1 MEETTKKPIKYV
13 SVSNCL
19 EDEDGDVLTLYDACE
34 MCLREDEYTCKE
46 NLDELARMFPSFNEF
61 QFNIFCTLLTP
72 KLADGDAEILGTDLL
87 KTPTRN
93 LYSENVRI
101 ESLYQM
107 LFWGIIYSPEPSK
120 DIIQD
125 SLKLSEHI
133 VSNIRL
139 CRDTPFEVKTC
150 SPVFSFILPCNLNEE
165 KLFYNPDILD
175 SLSEMRRYLEPGNF
189 KKLQEHFH
197 KSGRNLSITCLLEGP
212 SGTGKTAF
220 VRELARSTGRPILF
234 ADIAKLRGKDYGH
247 DERMARMLF
256 EEYKFWYWTMPVKPI
271 LFVDECDTV
280 LSSRQNP
287 DGNVNS
293 VLVNCHNTVTE
304 IWLQELDN
312 FEGILFLTT
321 NNTSHIDTA
330 IARRITHQINIGHPN
345 YETQVKIWKQNFPE
359 MTEMNA
365 RELANDTN
373 FTGGQIFNVKRKV
386 QLKEVLDG
394 PVPFE
399 ELLRISSTNGRILK
413 RNPVGFS
420 K

>member
-1 MEETTKKPIKYV
+1 MEETTKKIIKYV

-19 EDEDGDVLTLYDACE
+19 EDEDGNVLTLYDACE
-34 MCLREDEYTCKE
+34 MCLREDEYSCQE
-46 NLDELARMFPSFNEF
+46 NLYELAWMFPSFNEF
-61 QFNIFCTLLTP
+61 QFNIFCTLLSS
-72 KLADGDAEILGTDLL
+72 KLMDCDEEILGTDLL
-87 KTPTRN
+87 KIPTRN
-93 LYSENVRI
+93 LYSEKVRI
-101 ESLYQM
+101 ESLFQM
-107 LFWGIIYSPEPSK
+107 YFWGIIYSLESSN

-125 SLKLSEHI
+125 FLKLSEHI
-133 VSNIRL
+133 VSKIRL
-139 CRDTPFEVKTC
+139 CLDNPFEVKTC
-150 SPVFSFILPCNLNEE
+150 SPMFSLILPCNLNEE

-175 SLSEMRRYLEPGNF
+175 NLSEMRRYLEPENF

-234 ADIAKLRGKDYGH
+234 TDIAKLRGKDYGH

-256 EEYKFWYWTMPVKPI
+256 EEYKFWFWTMPVKPI
-271 LFVDECDTV
+271 LFVDECDTL

-287 DGNVNS
+287 DGNANS
-293 VLVNCHNTVTE
+293 VLVNCHNTVME

-330 IARRITHQINIGHPN
+330 IARRITHQINIGNPN
-345 YETQVKIWKQNFPE
+345 HETQVKIWKHNFPGMSE
-359 MTEMNA
+359 QAA
-365 RELANDTN
+365 RELANETN

-394 PVPFE
+394 PVSFE
-399 ELLRISSTNGRILK
+399 ELLRISSTNGRIQK